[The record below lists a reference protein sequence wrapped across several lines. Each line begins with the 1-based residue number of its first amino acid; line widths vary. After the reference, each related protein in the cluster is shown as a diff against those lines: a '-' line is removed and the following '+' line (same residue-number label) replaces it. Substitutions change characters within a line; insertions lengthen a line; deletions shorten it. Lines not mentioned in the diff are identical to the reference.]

1 MFFKEMCAGGQE
13 YMSESRYDTE
23 CSDEAIAEGGIGSDD
38 ADQYVACFERVEE
51 NIKLTTVI

>member
-1 MFFKEMCAGGQE
+1 
-13 YMSESRYDTE
+13 MSESRYDTE